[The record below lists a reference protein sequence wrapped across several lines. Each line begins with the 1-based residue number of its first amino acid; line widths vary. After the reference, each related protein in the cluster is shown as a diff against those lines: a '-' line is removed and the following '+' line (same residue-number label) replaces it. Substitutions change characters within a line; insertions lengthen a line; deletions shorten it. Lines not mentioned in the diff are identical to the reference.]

1 MDRNEFMKKVFEIK
15 PTSIEAKVDKHEQ
28 KIVMTGRGVDLLALS
43 LAIVESI
50 VNKLPLSIDN
60 YCNILKE
67 GFNQAHK
74 QDDGVATFK
83 KAFED
88 LLDEYK

>member
-1 MDRNEFMKKVFEIK
+1 MDRKEFMKKIFETK

-28 KIVMTGRGVDLLALS
+28 RIVMTGRGVDLLALS

-50 VNKLPLSIDN
+50 VSKLPLSIDN
-60 YCNILKE
+60 YCNMLKE
-67 GFNQAHK
+67 GFNQTHN

-83 KAFED
+83 KTFED
-88 LLDEYK
+88 LFDDYR